1 MDDFGAGY
9 SSLGMLST
17 FPLDIIKL
25 DISFVQNLETNQIVI
40 ENIIKMA
47 HSMGLFTIAE
57 GVETEEQFKILQSF
71 GCDMIQGFY
80 FSRPLSIDEYEK
92 YLRKNACTL
101 SKIKTPV
108 FDEIILKKSKL
119 NLDEISLIANF
130 LPGAFFSFHLEKD
143 NQIIGINK
151 EILELFECDSSEEFR
166 MLTGNCFDGMVV
178 TEDLDYIKRMFFENQ
193 QKYMEENRVL
203 VVDFRIITKN
213 KIQVKVR
220 DYIRFIDTKDFGLVC
235 SNILLEIPE

>member
-101 SKIKTPV
+101 SKIK
-108 FDEIILKKSKL
+108 
-119 NLDEISLIANF
+119 
-130 LPGAFFSFHLEKD
+130 
-143 NQIIGINK
+143 
-151 EILELFECDSSEEFR
+151 
-166 MLTGNCFDGMVV
+166 VV
-178 TEDLDYIKRMFFENQ
+178 RH
-193 QKYMEENRVL
+193 
-203 VVDFRIITKN
+203 
-213 KIQVKVR
+213 
-220 DYIRFIDTKDFGLVC
+220 
-235 SNILLEIPE
+235 